1 MAYRFLGREPI
12 QARQAQ
18 QVKKIFIRRRKNYVQ
33 QVPPRWEMPCG
44 ENQEGGGGRRGEC
57 HTVGKRSLQK
67 MKLEKL

>member
-44 ENQEGGGGRRGEC
+44 ENQGGGLGREERRMPHG
-57 HTVGKRSLQK
+57 RQK
-67 MKLEKL
+67 VSPKDET